1 MSSVYLSA
9 MGNLFYEISQVNTN
23 PIPTPPINNVPVFEP
38 TAAPPTKIVLNG
50 LTYYERQQFQNAF
63 EPVKN
68 YKYTSGT
75 SNLGKNRL
83 FYAQYKIA
91 KKTSKTLDNF
101 E

>member
-38 TAAPPTKIVLNG
+38 TAPPLNPIVLESV
-50 LTYYERQQFQNAF
+50 TAYERQWFQNAF

-75 SNLGKNRL
+75 RNLGKNRL
-83 FYAQYKIA
+83 FYAQYQIA
-91 KKTSKTLDNF
+91 KNSQT
-101 E
+101 

>member
-9 MGNLFYEISQVNTN
+9 MGNLFYEIRQVNTN

-38 TAAPPTKIVLNG
+38 TAPPLNPIVLESV
-50 LTYYERQQFQNAF
+50 TAYERQWFQNAF

-75 SNLGKNRL
+75 RNLGKNQL
-83 FYAQYKIA
+83 NKNYKQ
-91 KKTSKTLDNF
+91 
-101 E
+101 